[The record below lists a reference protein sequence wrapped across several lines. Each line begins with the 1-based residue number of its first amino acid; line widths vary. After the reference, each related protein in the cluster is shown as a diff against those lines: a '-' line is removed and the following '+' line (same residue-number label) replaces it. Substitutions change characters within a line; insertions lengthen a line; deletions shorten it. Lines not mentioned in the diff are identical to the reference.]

1 MPAAITVL
9 HAQGRDPLAAEGGPD
24 AIFAGEER
32 PRVLRLEGTY
42 SAVLARLTDPDLAAA
57 YRYLILR
64 PHGASAWTPV
74 LELGNRTEGLD
85 VELSR
90 RLDGAAVFTAFVYG
104 DVVSGYRL
112 ARGGAL
118 VDQYLSDPTAI
129 AEEGESAP
137 ETASAD
143 ADHEAVRGHPE
154 RFAGLL
160 PSGTAPDDFARV
172 VLRPGWWEEHDAGSA
187 AAPAST
193 AAAAS
198 SGNEAGDGGDVS
210 NAGDESA
217 DGDDGDEGGD
227 LVDEVDRMRC
237 IGLALE
243 LWASDDYPL
252 ARDAEDIP
260 NAVAGPAVVL
270 AYT

>member
-9 HAQGRDPLAAEGGPD
+9 HVQGRDPLAVEAALD
-24 AIFAGEER
+24 AVFAAEER

-42 SAVLARLTDPDLAAA
+42 AAVLARLTDPDLSAA

-64 PHGASAWTPV
+64 PHDTSPWTPI

-112 ARGGAL
+112 ARAAAL
-118 VDQYLSDPTAI
+118 VDSYLSDPTAI
-129 AEEGESAP
+129 TEER
-137 ETASAD
+137 
-143 ADHEAVRGHPE
+143 EAVADETDPDASDLDAARGHPE
-154 RFAGLL
+154 RFADLL

-172 VLRPGWWEEHDAGSA
+172 VLRPGWWEERDAGSA
-187 AAPAST
+187 PATSTAVAAST
-193 AAAAS
+193 
-198 SGNEAGDGGDVS
+198 GDNES
-210 NAGDESA
+210 E
-217 DGDDGDEGGD
+217 EEEEEI
-227 LVDEVDRMRC
+227 VDEVDRMRC

-243 LWASDDYPL
+243 LWAPDDYPL
-252 ARDAEDIP
+252 ARDPEDIP

-270 AYT
+270 AYS